1 MLYSKDTWK
10 YLGFIFNRKLLFH
23 QHIDFYFNKVISTV
37 KCMKILGNSVRGLV
51 PHQKYLLY
59 KSYILLIALYGFQLW
74 YYNKAPLS
82 CPLKMLGKIQRKAAI
97 WILGAFKTF
106 PSSSIEA
113 IVGLIPINLHLQKLS
128 ERSQLRSH
136 SLPYNHILQS
146 LMEPKTLSLPK
157 LHLLLL
163 SSLAKYQR
171 ELIKCPVLWQPLDK
185 CPIVAQAINLLG
197 RYLVENTSC
206 VMLLSQI
213 RYSLVVILE
222 LNGVS
227 EVQYKD
233 VMMTDDGKY
242 Q

>member
-1 MLYSKDTWK
+1 M
-10 YLGFIFNRKLLFH
+10 
-23 QHIDFYFNKVISTV
+23 
-37 KCMKILGNSVRGLV
+37 
-51 PHQKYLLY
+51 
-59 KSYILLIALYGFQLW
+59 
-74 YYNKAPLS
+74 
-82 CPLKMLGKIQRKAAI
+82 
-97 WILGAFKTF
+97 
-106 PSSSIEA
+106 
-113 IVGLIPINLHLQKLS
+113 
-128 ERSQLRSH
+128 
-136 SLPYNHILQS
+136 
-146 LMEPKTLSLPK
+146 
-157 LHLLLL
+157 
-163 SSLAKYQR
+163 
-171 ELIKCPVLWQPLDK
+171 LWQPLDK